1 MGCIQS
7 KNNVEDA
14 DEDII
19 HTMFKKFDKEGKG
32 YISRQNLQKMMKGDT
47 ANMQRNDVD
56 HTLAKFGTDDKMSL
70 EQFELWWGSTY
81 TTYNDDSTLKNM
93 VDEVH
98 EEQTHLPQVAEMDEV
113 APHNSNVAISRS

>member
-1 MGCIQS
+1 MGCSQS
-7 KNNVEDA
+7 KNDVEHA
-14 DEDII
+14 EEDML

-47 ANMQRNDVD
+47 HSAQRDDVD
-56 HTLAKFGTDDKMSL
+56 HTLAKFGTGDKMSL

-81 TTYNDDSTLKNM
+81 TTYNDDGALKNM

-98 EEQTHLPQVAEMDEV
+98 EEQSHLPQVTEMDEV

>member
-1 MGCIQS
+1 MGCVHS
-7 KNNVEDA
+7 KNIPEHED
-14 DEDII
+14 DSLL

-32 YISRQNLQKMMKGDT
+32 YISRDNLQKMMKGDKT
-47 ANMQRNDVD
+47 HRNDVD

-70 EQFELWWGSTY
+70 QQFELWWGSTY
-81 TTYNDDSTLKNM
+81 TTYNDDAALGKM

-98 EEQTHLPQVAEMDEV
+98 EEQSHLPQITEMDEL